1 MRPQSPVTFRWLESA
16 LLRPRST
23 GSSELEVSV
32 CGIRTKP
39 CDLQTQDS
47 FWLAALPSSF
57 LLLCHPPTC
66 LASGLPPQNPEG
78 LLFCQKPLASESFI
92 ASRDGK
98 MGTFYGAFPQSRVS
112 LQVHSIRTHCKW
124 PLERKRIGLLEEPGS
139 GKCSI
144 WRSIVMAVGLSQ
156 PCAWART
163 AAGVD
168 SCPAWTHTPQ
178 LVPQSLWEPLQTTR
192 GLPA

>member
-1 MRPQSPVTFRWLESA
+1 MIY
-16 LLRPRST
+16 RPRIASGWRHCPPAVFCSAT
-23 GSSELEVSV
+23 LPPAWPEGFLRRTRRGFCSVRSPWPVSH
-32 CGIRTKP
+32 
-39 CDLQTQDS
+39 S
-47 FWLAALPSSF
+47 
-57 LLLCHPPTC
+57 LLLET
-66 LASGLPPQNPEG
+66 
-78 LLFCQKPLASESFI
+78 
-92 ASRDGK
+92 GK
-98 MGTFYGAFPQSRVS
+98 WALFYGAFPQSRVS

-124 PLERKRIGLLEEPGS
+124 PLERKRIGSLEEPGS

-163 AAGVD
+163 AAGAD

-178 LVPQSLWEPLQTTR
+178 LVPQSPWEPLQTTR